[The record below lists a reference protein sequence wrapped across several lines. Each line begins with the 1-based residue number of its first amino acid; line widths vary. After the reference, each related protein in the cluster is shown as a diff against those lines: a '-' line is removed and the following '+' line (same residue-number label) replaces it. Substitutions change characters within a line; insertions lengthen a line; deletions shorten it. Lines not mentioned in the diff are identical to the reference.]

1 MTPELVL
8 FTGNRTPFR
17 KQFLANI
24 LKISYN
30 NKMKKRVA
38 LLIAP
43 RIQDDFGYTPA
54 GASLVKASIIKAGHE
69 CKIFDFNA
77 ELDSSFVEH
86 HEELVPIDNWFL
98 NHNFYSEKVFTKIL
112 ELANRWV
119 SMVMEYKPTNVGI
132 SVFSYNSQ
140 RATLLLATLIK
151 ARDPG
156 INIFMGGAGLNTDN
170 NFGPFCMEQRV
181 MDCWIRGEGEL
192 SVQAYLKGD
201 MSHPGINGIPPKQIN
216 DIDDLEFP
224 DYSDY
229 ELASYTNKKGLVA
242 LPITGSRGCVRACTF
257 CDIAS
262 MWPSYKYRSGHS
274 IATEIK
280 TQVKKYGAKAFRF
293 TDSLINGSMK
303 AFRDMTHELST
314 YRKSLKPEDRFIW
327 DSHFIVRSRKQMPP
341 EDFVK
346 MAESGAGTL
355 LIGVESGSPTVRE
368 HMKKGYTDED
378 LHYSLGEIFKNNIK
392 VRFLM
397 IIGYPTETAEDYQQT
412 LRFFK
417 KYAEYGRKGL
427 VEEVNLG
434 LTLNLLPNTPLYD
447 NAEKHGLETTKDHIN
462 DWVCSQNPTLDFKER
477 LKRRIEAQYHV
488 EKLGYKVFESKNYVR
503 ALSIAWEEVDTISKG
518 KTIKVD
524 ASKIKFD
531 REKGVLE
538 SKDFD
543 PLRTY

>member
-1 MTPELVL
+1 ME
-8 FTGNRTPFR
+8 
-17 KQFLANI
+17 K
-24 LKISYN
+24 
-30 NKMKKRVA
+30 VA

-54 GASLVKASIIKAGHE
+54 GASLVKAAIVKAGHQ

-77 ELDSSFVEH
+77 ELEKNFIDDRKQ
-86 HEELVPIDNWFL
+86 LVPIDNWFL
-98 NHNFYSEKVFTKIL
+98 NHNFYSEKIFIQI
-112 ELANRWV
+112 EQLANAWIDQ
-119 SMVMEYKPTNVGI
+119 VMAYNPTTVGI

-151 ARDPG
+151 SRDPN
-156 INIFMGGAGLNTDN
+156 IKIFMGGAGLNTDN
-170 NFGPFCMEQRV
+170 NFGPFCLQQKI

-192 SVQAYLKGD
+192 SVPAYLRGD
-201 MSHPGINGIPPKQIN
+201 LTHPGLNGIPPKQIN
-216 DIDDLEFP
+216 NIDDLEFP

-242 LPITGSRGCVRACTF
+242 LPITGSRGCVRACSF

-262 MWPSYKYRSGHS
+262 MWPKYKYRSGHS
-274 IATEIK
+274 IAKEIK
-280 TQVKKYGAKAFRF
+280 TQHGRYGAKAFRF

-303 AFRDMTHELST
+303 AFRDMTHELAEFRMSM
-314 YRKSLKPEDRFIW
+314 PEDQRFIW
-327 DSHFIVRSRKQMPP
+327 DSHFIVRGKGQMPP
-341 EDFVK
+341 QDFVK

-355 LIGVESGSPTVRE
+355 LIGVESGSPSVRA
-368 HMKKGYTDED
+368 HMKKGYTDEE

-397 IIGYPTETAEDYQQT
+397 IIGYPTETEEDFKQT
-412 LRFFK
+412 LDFFDR
-417 KYAEYGRKGL
+417 YAEYGRQGL

-447 NAEKHGLETTKDHIN
+447 NAEAYGLETTKDHIN

-477 LKRRIEAQYHV
+477 LKRRIQAQYHV

-503 ALSIAWEEVDTISKG
+503 ALSIAWSQVKDIE
-518 KTIKVD
+518 KTKARKVD

-531 REKGVLE
+531 REKGILE
-538 SKDFD
+538 ETVDFD

>member
-1 MTPELVL
+1 ME
-8 FTGNRTPFR
+8 
-17 KQFLANI
+17 K
-24 LKISYN
+24 
-30 NKMKKRVA
+30 VA

-54 GASLVKASIIKAGHE
+54 GASLVKAAIVKAGHQ

-77 ELDSSFVEH
+77 ELEKHFINDKKQ
-86 HEELVPIDNWFL
+86 LVPIDNWFL
-98 NHNFYSEKVFTKIL
+98 NHNFYSEKVFSQIK
-112 ELANRWV
+112 ELANTWIDQ
-119 SMVMEYKPTNVGI
+119 VMLYNPTRVGI

-140 RATLLLATLIK
+140 RATLLLATLVKSRNPEIE
-151 ARDPG
+151 
-156 INIFMGGAGLNTDN
+156 IFMGGAGLNTDN
-170 NFGPFCMEQRV
+170 NFGPFCLEQRI

-192 SVQAYLKGD
+192 SVPAYLRGD
-201 MSHPGINGIPPKQIN
+201 MTHPGLNGIPPKQIN
-216 DIDDLEFP
+216 NIDDLEFP

-242 LPITGSRGCVRACTF
+242 LPITGSRGCVRACSF

-262 MWPSYKYRSGHS
+262 MWPKYKYRSGHS
-274 IATEIK
+274 IAKEIK
-280 TQVKKYGAKAFRF
+280 TQHKKYGAKAFRF

-303 AFRDMTHELST
+303 AFRDMTHELSEF
-314 YRKSLKPEDRFIW
+314 RMSMPKEKRFIW
-327 DSHFIVRSRKQMPP
+327 DSHFIVRGKRQMPP

-346 MAESGAGTL
+346 MAQSGAGTL
-355 LIGVESGSPTVRE
+355 LIGVESGSPSVRA
-368 HMKKGYTDED
+368 HMKKGYTDEE
-378 LHYSLGEIFKNNIK
+378 LHYSLGEIFKNKIK

-397 IIGYPTETAEDYQQT
+397 IIGYPTETEDDFQQT
-412 LRFFK
+412 LNFFDR
-417 KYAEYGRKGL
+417 YAEYGRQGL

-447 NAEKHGLETTKDHIN
+447 NAEKHGLETTKNHIN

-477 LKRRIEAQYHV
+477 LKRRIQAQYHV

-503 ALSIAWEEVDTISKG
+503 ALSINWSEVKDLEKE
-518 KTIKVD
+518 KLRKVD

-538 SKDFD
+538 ETVDFD